1 MVGRKRCSEGA
12 KQRRS
17 DAAKKWG
24 SRIEA
29 VCGDEVESD
38 TPQEERS
45 DR

>member
-1 MVGRKRCSEGA
+1 MVGRKRCSEG
-12 KQRRS
+12 
-17 DAAKKWG
+17 AKKWG

-45 DR
+45 DG

>member
-1 MVGRKRCSEGA
+1 MVGEEAMQRGSE
-12 KQRRS
+12 
-17 DAAKKWG
+17 AAKKWG

-45 DR
+45 DG